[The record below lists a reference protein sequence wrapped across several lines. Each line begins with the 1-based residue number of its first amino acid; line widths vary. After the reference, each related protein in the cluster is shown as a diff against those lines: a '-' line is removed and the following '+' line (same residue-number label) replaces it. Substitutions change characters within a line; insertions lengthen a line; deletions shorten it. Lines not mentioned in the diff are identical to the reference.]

1 MMNIRDRGQ
10 TLPANLPGWLKL
22 DRKSCNQRLASIPKT
37 TKLGLVFTDHLSGLD
52 AAINGPATAQKAN
65 EGEKERGKV
74 FKLRLKLQLAQHE
87 NAKEDQRAADESK
100 TPSTFFCWKAKR
112 DAATFACVPLNIF
125 PNIRCPSLIQ
135 RIDLLTRI
143 HGSKARRHGLQFSV
157 RETTCRSD
165 LFEHA

>member
-87 NAKEDQRAADESK
+87 NSKANQRDAYESQSL
-100 TPSTFFCWKAKR
+100 STFFCRKANR
-112 DAATFACVPLNIF
+112 DVVAFACVPLHIF
-125 PNIRCPSLIQ
+125 TDVRCPSLIQ

-143 HGSKARRHGLQFSV
+143 HSRKARRHGLQFSV